1 VRKEDSDRGAGVSGS
16 TDKSKGT
23 ILVVEDDRSLRE
35 GLAMNFSVRGYRVLL
50 AADGEEG
57 MRLAFDSRPEL
68 IVLDIN
74 LPGFSGLE
82 ILEELRQRGQTVPV
96 LILSA
101 RGRVSQKVEGLAL
114 GADDYLAKPFE
125 LAELLARVEALLR
138 RFRKEQEAQPDVAFG
153 DVVVRVSA
161 RSVTRKGQEIPL
173 SAREFDLLCLLARS
187 PGRTFSR
194 DSILES
200 VWGFDFEGT
209 PRTVDNFIVSLRR
222 KLEDDPANPRHLV
235 TVRQIGYR
243 LDP

>member
-1 VRKEDSDRGAGVSGS
+1 MTENAQPVKE
-16 TDKSKGT
+16 T
-23 ILVVEDDRSLRE
+23 ILIVEDDRSLRD
-35 GLAMNFSVRGYRVLL
+35 GLAMNFRVRGHRVLL
-50 AADGEEG
+50 AADGEQG
-57 MRLAFDSRPEL
+57 MKLAFDARPDL

-82 ILEELRQRGQTVPV
+82 ILEELRERGQKVPV

-101 RGRVSQKVEGLAL
+101 RGKVSQKVEGLGL

-138 RFRKEQEAQPDVAFG
+138 RFRTERESQPDLAFG
-153 DVVVRVSA
+153 DVVVRVAA
-161 RSVTRKGQEIPL
+161 RSVMLRGKEVPM

-194 DSILES
+194 DSILEN

-222 KLEDDPANPRHLV
+222 KLEDDPASPRHMI
-235 TVRQIGYR
+235 TVRQVGYR
-243 LDP
+243 LEP